1 MSFCHALGKEMC
13 ALWARTGVVR
23 CVGAKELQMIESIQ
37 RQKYQI
43 LLAED
48 DEVNQDIVRA
58 FLDGTPDL
66 ELTVAADGRI
76 ALEAALVKKYDL
88 MIFDQKMPHITGDR
102 VLLHLRAG
110 RSCNA
115 ETPVIRFTAAADS
128 IPGEIRRLGG
138 IAEVTLPK
146 PLRREIFVSTV
157 KAMLGA
163 E

>member
-1 MSFCHALGKEMC
+1 MALAKNC
-13 ALWARTGVVR
+13 AHCSLQKIRPQAVRTKDLPMNETVPR
-23 CVGAKELQMIESIQ
+23 P
-37 RQKYQI
+37 RYQI

-48 DEVNQDIVRA
+48 DEINQDIVRA

-66 ELTVAADGRI
+66 DLTVATDGRM
-76 ALEAALVKKYDL
+76 ALEAALVKRYDL
-88 MIFDQKMPHITGDR
+88 LIFDQMMPHITGDR

-115 ETPVIRFTAAADS
+115 TTPVIRFTAAADLK
-128 IPGEIRRLGG
+128 PVEIKRMDG

-157 KAMLGA
+157 KLMLGA
-163 E
+163 V